1 MNSLFIRLTTLQTAL
16 LVVITL
22 LFTPKVYAA
31 QNLEPKLAISP
42 SRIEISPEKK
52 ATESITVLN
61 LGSKPMEI
69 EVNVQNWDFDNN
81 NNYRALPPNEQSLD
95 QWLIINPVRLT
106 IPAKSQ
112 QTVRLAVRPRVEPEA
127 GEHRAMVFFRQLND
141 QGKDINFKF
150 NVGVPIYAYFGEVKR
165 EAELIGLEFDPI
177 KLQFVFDIA
186 SKGNAYVRPEGVFI
200 AMKAADAGTD
210 EELLQ
215 RLDLSKMSVDN
226 LQALA
231 GGKLAAKPV
240 FAGTRRQVTSP
251 VPIKEIVNEPYVVA
265 IKATVGDRAIQEIY
279 RINIGE

>member
-1 MNSLFIRLTTLQTAL
+1 MHSLILRLTTLQTTL
-16 LVVITL
+16 LVAIVL
-22 LFTPKVYAA
+22 LFGAEVNAA

-52 ATESITVLN
+52 STESITVLN
-61 LGSKPMEI
+61 LGSKPMQV

-150 NVGVPIYAYFGEVKR
+150 NVGVPIYAYFGEVER
-165 EAELIGLEFDPI
+165 EADLLGMEFDPI

-200 AMKAADAGTD
+200 AMKASIAGTD
-210 EELLQ
+210 EEILE
-215 RLDLSKMSVDN
+215 RLDLNKMTVDN
-226 LQALA
+226 LGALA

-240 FAGTRRQVTSP
+240 FAGTRRQITSP
-251 VPIKEIVNEPYVVA
+251 VPIKEILNEPYVVA

>member
-1 MNSLFIRLTTLQTAL
+1 MKSQYHHYTSLKTLA
-16 LVVITL
+16 ITL
-22 LFTPKVYAA
+22 FLLLISEGVVAA

-42 SRIEISPEKK
+42 SRIEMSPDKK

-61 LGSKPMEI
+61 LGSTPMQV
-69 EVNVQNWDFDNN
+69 EVYVQNWDFDAN

-112 QTVRLAVRPRVEPEA
+112 QTVRLAVRPRVKPDD

-141 QGKDINFKF
+141 QGKGLNYKF

-165 EAELIGLEFDPI
+165 QVDLLGMEFDPI

-200 AMKAADAGTD
+200 AMKASEAGSD
-210 EELLQ
+210 EEILK
-215 RLDLSKMSVDN
+215 RLNLNKLSVDG
-226 LQALA
+226 LGALA
-231 GGKLAAKPV
+231 SGKLSVKPV

-251 VPIKEIVNEPYVVA
+251 VPIKEILNESYVVA
-265 IKATVGDRAIQEIY
+265 IKATVGEQTFAEVY

>member
-1 MNSLFIRLTTLQTAL
+1 MNSLSFRLTTLPTTL
-16 LVVITL
+16 LVALVL
-22 LFTPKVYAA
+22 LFGAEVNAA

-61 LGSKPMEI
+61 LGSKPMEV

-112 QTVRLAVRPRVEPEA
+112 QTVRLAVRPRVEPKA

-165 EAELIGLEFDPI
+165 EADLLGIEFDPI

-200 AMKAADAGTD
+200 AMKAVDAGTD
-210 EELLQ
+210 AELLE
-215 RLDLSKMSVDN
+215 RLDLNKMSVDN

-265 IKATVGDRAIQEIY
+265 IKATVGDRTIEEIY

>member
-1 MNSLFIRLTTLQTAL
+1 MNSLFLRLSTLQTAL
-16 LVVITL
+16 LIAITL
-22 LFTPKVYAA
+22 LFTTEVNAA
-31 QNLEPKLAISP
+31 QNLEPKMAISP

-61 LGSKPMEI
+61 LGSKPMEV

-127 GEHRAMVFFRQLND
+127 GEHRAMIFFRQLND

-165 EAELIGLEFDPI
+165 DAELIGMEFDPI

-186 SKGNAYVRPEGVFI
+186 NKGNAYVRPEGVFI

-210 EELLQ
+210 AELLE
-215 RLDLSKMSVDN
+215 RLDLKKMSVDN

-240 FAGTRRQVTSP
+240 FAGTRRQITSP
-251 VPIKEIVNEPYVVA
+251 VPIKEIVNESYVVA
-265 IKATVGDRAIQEIY
+265 IKATIGDRAIEEIY